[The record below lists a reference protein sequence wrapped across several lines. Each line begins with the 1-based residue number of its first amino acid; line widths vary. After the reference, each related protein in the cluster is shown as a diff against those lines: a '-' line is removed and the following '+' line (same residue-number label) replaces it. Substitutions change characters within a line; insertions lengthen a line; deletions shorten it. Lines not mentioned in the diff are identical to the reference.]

1 MSSQLLPPAQ
11 PAFVLRG
18 HSTPIHAL
26 HFTTRNARL
35 LTGDADGWVVSW
47 NLASKRP
54 VASWKA
60 HESTILGL
68 GSWGIDRVI
77 THGRDNRLNVW
88 HLGPAEEDELDKTL
102 PIDARTSPK
111 SPWMLHSLTV
121 NTLNFCSFAMCVDGM
136 VQSYHSHSAVQCS
149 KGLDPVLVAVPNTVD
164 SNGIDIFQLP
174 SETRAA
180 VILADRNLTTGMVMA
195 LDILAETSLIQV
207 AAGYESGHTMVYAQN
222 DPGAAFQRLYCS
234 HPHSQPVLSLSISP
248 SHDHYFTSSADAILA
263 KHPLPA
269 GKSIWKTDLKPFK
282 ISQTKHSGQQGCR
295 VRSDSRVFAT
305 AGWDSRIRVYS
316 AKTMKELAVLK
327 WHKGGCYATA
337 FAAILDHDTADHPDG
352 ESVSEE
358 GSSDS
363 STNNLAVARP
373 KKSSAVSTV
382 QQRRDEKA
390 RATHWLAAGS
400 KDGKVSLWD
409 IY

>member
-18 HSTPIHAL
+18 HSAPIHAL
-26 HFTTRNARL
+26 HFTTGNARL

-68 GSWGIDRVI
+68 GSWCHDRVI

-88 HLGPAEEDELDKTL
+88 HLGSAEEDELDKTL
-102 PIDARTSPK
+102 PIDARKSPK

-121 NTLNFCSFAMCVDGM
+121 NALNFCSFAMCVDGM
-136 VQSYHSHSAVQCS
+136 VQSSHSGAAVQCS
-149 KGLDPVLVAVPNTVD
+149 KGPDPVLVAVPNTVD

-195 LDILAETSLIQV
+195 LGILAETSLIQI
-207 AAGYESGHTMVYAQN
+207 AAGYESGHTMVYVQN

-234 HPHSQPVLSLSISP
+234 NPHSQPVLSLSISP

-269 GKSIWKTDLKPFK
+269 AQSIWKTDLKPFK
-282 ISQTKHSGQQGCR
+282 VSQTKHSGQQGLQ

-316 AKTMKELAVLK
+316 DKTMKELAVLK

-337 FAAILDHDTADHPDG
+337 FASILEDTANGDA
-352 ESVSEE
+352 ERVSE
-358 GSSDS
+358 SLDS
-363 STNNLAVARP
+363 SNNLAVARQ
-373 KKSSAVSTV
+373 SSAVSTV

-390 RATHWLAAGS
+390 RSTHWLAAGS